1 MLVVKQL
8 LMWRFNSLS
17 ICVNVKVIVYRRF
30 TRIDQ
35 KSVIIITMKSQNS
48 NNLRLLSS
56 CYVLATF
63 SHFIATAMLRRVLPC
78 SPFYKQGDGG
88 TEKFQSFCR
97 RSYPRSAAE
106 RGSEP
111 RHFIHSFTGLD
122 SCSETGTVPGIH
134 KTMMNT

>member
-1 MLVVKQL
+1 MVKQL
-8 LMWRFNSLS
+8 LMWQFNSLS
-17 ICVNVKVIVYRRF
+17 ICVNVKVIVYRPF

-35 KSVIIITMKSQNS
+35 KSVIIIIITKSQNI

-56 CYVLATF
+56 YYMLATF
-63 SHFIATAMLRRVLPC
+63 SHFIATAILRQVLPC
-78 SPFYKQGDGG
+78 SPFYRQGDGG

-97 RSYPRSAAE
+97 RAYRCSVAE
-106 RGSEP
+106 LGSEP
-111 RHFIHSFTGLD
+111 RHFIHSFTGLN